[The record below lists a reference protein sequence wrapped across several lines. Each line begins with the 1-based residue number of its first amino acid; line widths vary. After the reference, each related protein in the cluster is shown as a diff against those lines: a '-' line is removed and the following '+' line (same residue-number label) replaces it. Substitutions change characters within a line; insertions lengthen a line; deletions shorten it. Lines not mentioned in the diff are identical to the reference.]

1 MQGKG
6 HNGCRAPWPRT
17 SPRTN
22 RGRRHSPDLHQ
33 PQGAGPPA
41 AAAHARRGAVHTDVL
56 AMEQRIISDVEAK
69 LSTLY
74 ANMREPKEIKLL
86 GAMQFFT
93 KYLQRELEQRE
104 LDLSTLTKTQ
114 IDDLIED
121 CLLLAGKLQQI
132 AIEDMRNLGLSKV
145 TLYAKLTLV
154 NIGNPDADFELMG
167 TLTPEERAAQ
177 SMKRA
182 EKNGEV
188 IDLCNL

>member
-1 MQGKG
+1 
-6 HNGCRAPWPRT
+6 
-17 SPRTN
+17 
-22 RGRRHSPDLHQ
+22 
-33 PQGAGPPA
+33 
-41 AAAHARRGAVHTDVL
+41 
-56 AMEQRIISDVEAK
+56 MEQRIISDVEAK

-86 GAMQFFT
+86 GALQFFRE
-93 KYLQRELEQRE
+93 YLQRELEQPE

>member
-1 MQGKG
+1 
-6 HNGCRAPWPRT
+6 
-17 SPRTN
+17 
-22 RGRRHSPDLHQ
+22 
-33 PQGAGPPA
+33 
-41 AAAHARRGAVHTDVL
+41 
-56 AMEQRIISDVEAK
+56 
-69 LSTLY
+69 
-74 ANMREPKEIKLL
+74 MREPKEIKLL

-154 NIGNPDADFELMG
+154 NIGNPDADIERELTFTLVNIGNPDSDFELMG
-167 TLTPEERAAQ
+167 TLSPEERAAQ

>member
-1 MQGKG
+1 
-6 HNGCRAPWPRT
+6 
-17 SPRTN
+17 
-22 RGRRHSPDLHQ
+22 
-33 PQGAGPPA
+33 
-41 AAAHARRGAVHTDVL
+41 
-56 AMEQRIISDVEAK
+56 MEQRIISDVEAK

-86 GAMQFFT
+86 GALQFFRE
-93 KYLQRELEQRE
+93 YLQRELEQPE

-154 NIGNPDADFELMG
+154 NIGNPDADLG

>member
-1 MQGKG
+1 
-6 HNGCRAPWPRT
+6 
-17 SPRTN
+17 
-22 RGRRHSPDLHQ
+22 
-33 PQGAGPPA
+33 
-41 AAAHARRGAVHTDVL
+41 
-56 AMEQRIISDVEAK
+56 
-69 LSTLY
+69 
-74 ANMREPKEIKLL
+74 MREPKEIKLL
-86 GAMQFFT
+86 GALQFFRE
-93 KYLQRELEQRE
+93 YLQRELEQPE

-121 CLLLAGKLQQI
+121 CLLLSGKLQQI

-145 TLYAKLTLV
+145 TFYAKLTLV
-154 NIGNPDADFELMG
+154 NIGNPDSDFELMG